1 MARPALREALWLL
14 CGEWVAGQERRVP
27 GNRERER
34 ENRAV
39 EFGKRGGF
47 ETFLRE
53 KGGKIG

>member
-1 MARPALREALWLL
+1 MVAVWRMGCRARKKSPRK
-14 CGEWVAGQERRVP
+14 P
-27 GNRERER
+27 RER

-39 EFGKRGGF
+39 EFGKKGGF